1 MRTAATVSA
10 LALAALVI
18 GPVALQ
24 TSSAAHASPATLA
37 HYGGASITAS
47 KATTTRKA
55 RTKHSTKAKHSARKA
70 DPSPEPSTT
79 TSASATA
86 TSTAKPTPSP
96 TAKPSAGAT
105 AKPKKPSATATPRVA
120 STDNPLLDGTVINTV
135 AYGPHPR
142 QRMDVWH
149 QTDGLKRPG
158 VFLIHGGWWSS
169 GDKKYM
175 TAITTSYAEQGYT
188 VFNINYR
195 LSGDAAWPAQRTD
208 ALDAIATA
216 RRHAAL
222 WSFDPNNYVVVGF
235 SAGGHLAS
243 AVGTYGDGL
252 PGLRGVVGISPVT
265 SPMLAYEDGATD
277 VFDLNK
283 RKLRESAIQLAGGCE
298 PVKCP
303 KIWAS
308 MEVPRHASKGDV
320 PELAVHSQDEFVP
333 AEHSLRLKE
342 RLKAVGVSMTVL
354 TEPGSEHSTPMYRLP
369 GVAET
374 VQDWIAGKLL

>member
-1 MRTAATVSA
+1 MRTAATVSS

-24 TSSAAHASPATLA
+24 TTSAAHASPTESS
-37 HYGGASITAS
+37 HFGGASITAS
-47 KATTTRKA
+47 KAVTKLRKKPA
-55 RTKHSTKAKHSARKA
+55 THKSKGKA
-70 DPSPEPSTT
+70 DPSPDP
-79 TSASATA
+79 SASASA
-86 TSTAKPTPSP
+86 SAGSTVKPTPSP
-96 TAKPSAGAT
+96 TPKPTTKPT
-105 AKPKKPSATATPRVA
+105 AKSTARPKKPTATPRVA
-120 STDNPLLDGTVINTV
+120 STDNPLLDGTIINTV
-135 AYGPHPR
+135 AYGSHPH

-158 VFLIHGGWWSS
+158 VFLIHGGWWSG

-188 VFNINYR
+188 VFNLNYR
-195 LSGDAAWPAQRTD
+195 LSGEAAWPAQRTD
-208 ALDAIATA
+208 TLDAIATA

-342 RLKAVGVSMTVL
+342 RLKAFGVSMTVL
-354 TEPGSEHSTPMYRLP
+354 TEPGFEHSTPMYRLP